1 MTPNPRQLKLLEE
14 VRVRGAVS
22 VERLAERLGVTLQ
35 TVRRDVQRLAEAG
48 MLARFHGGV
57 SMPAARPS
65 ASDEWRKRQAL
76 RADAKQRIAQAVVAA
91 IPDGSSL
98 MLGVGT
104 TVEAVARE
112 LLRRRRLSVVTHS
125 LHVAAVLAE
134 HPDCRLLVAGGLLR
148 ARDRGVEGE
157 ATAAFLRSFKVDIAL
172 FSAIGL
178 DADGTIR
185 DQDLRDQKAVQ
196 AMMAQARETWLLAD
210 SSKFHRAALVAS
222 HRLEQV
228 QHLFT
233 DAPPPPPF
241 PQLLAQAGV
250 PWTVAAEGAATGA
263 AIGAAAASA
272 TATAGRG
279 AVSRPLAG
287 RGLGEPRIEAA
298 DEHAT
303 PEAGQAQGATV
314 ARQGEEAGGEDAEA
328 EAARKRGG
336 KAADNVAAAPGNA
349 ALSSS

>member
-157 ATAAFLRSFKVDIAL
+157 ATEAFLRSFKVDIAL

-250 PWTVAAEGAATGA
+250 PWTVAAEAAATGA

>member
-1 MTPNPRQLKLLEE
+1 MAPNPRQVKLLEE

-35 TVRRDVQRLAEAG
+35 TVRRDVQRLSEAG
-48 MLARFHGGV
+48 LVARFHGGV
-57 SMPAARPS
+57 SVPAARPS

-91 IPDGSSL
+91 IPDGSAL

-112 LLRRRRLSVVTHS
+112 LLRRRGLSVVTHS
-125 LHVAAVLAE
+125 QHVAAVLAD
-134 HPDCRLLVAGGLLR
+134 HPDCRVLVAGGLLR

-157 ATAAFLRSFKVDIAL
+157 ATVAFLRSFKVDIAL

-178 DADGTIR
+178 DADGSIR

-250 PWTVAAEGAATGA
+250 PWTVAAERGMGAGA
-263 AIGAAAASA
+263 GA
-272 TATAGRG
+272 
-279 AVSRPLAG
+279 
-287 RGLGEPRIEAA
+287 
-298 DEHAT
+298 
-303 PEAGQAQGATV
+303 
-314 ARQGEEAGGEDAEA
+314 A
-328 EAARKRGG
+328 EAAHPGTG
-336 KAADNVAAAPGNA
+336 PAPTRSA
-349 ALSSS
+349 SPTSR

>member
-1 MTPNPRQLKLLEE
+1 MAPNPRQVKLLEE

-35 TVRRDVQRLAEAG
+35 TVRRDVQRLSEAG
-48 MLARFHGGV
+48 LVARFHGGV
-57 SMPAARPS
+57 SVPAARPS

-91 IPDGSSL
+91 IPDGSAL

-112 LLRRRRLSVVTHS
+112 LLRRRGLSVVTHS
-125 LHVAAVLAE
+125 QHVAAVLAD
-134 HPDCRLLVAGGLLR
+134 HPDCRVLVAGGLLR

-157 ATAAFLRSFKVDIAL
+157 ATVAFLRSFKVDIAL

-178 DADGTIR
+178 DADGSIR

-250 PWTVAAEGAATGA
+250 PWTVAGERGMGAGA
-263 AIGAAAASA
+263 GA
-272 TATAGRG
+272 
-279 AVSRPLAG
+279 
-287 RGLGEPRIEAA
+287 
-298 DEHAT
+298 
-303 PEAGQAQGATV
+303 
-314 ARQGEEAGGEDAEA
+314 A
-328 EAARKRGG
+328 EAAHPGTG
-336 KAADNVAAAPGNA
+336 PAPMRSA
-349 ALSSS
+349 SPTSR

>member
-1 MTPNPRQLKLLEE
+1 MGRQADGARKPQQERVNLPRGSAPRGKSERFGSFLFVYGAGMTPNPRQMKLLDE

-48 MLARFHGGV
+48 LLARFHGGV
-57 SMPAARPS
+57 SMPASRPS
-65 ASDEWRKRQAL
+65 ASEEWRRRQAL

-91 IPDGSSL
+91 IPDGSAL

-112 LLRRRRLSVVTHS
+112 LLARRRLTVVTHS
-125 LHVAAVLAE
+125 LHVAAVLAD
-134 HPDCRLLVAGGLLR
+134 HPDCRVLVAGGLLR

-157 ATAAFLRSFKVDIAL
+157 ATVSFLRGFKVDVAL

-196 AMMAQARETWLLAD
+196 TMMEQARETWLLAD
-210 SSKFHRAALVAS
+210 ASKFHRPALVAS

-228 QHLFT
+228 DHLFT

-241 PQLLAQAGV
+241 PQLLARAGV
-250 PWTVAAEGAATGA
+250 AWTVAGSGTAPPGEIRPPAGPADAVEAAGPPAAT
-263 AIGAAAASA
+263 
-272 TATAGRG
+272 RL
-279 AVSRPLAG
+279 RLA
-287 RGLGEPRIEAA
+287 R
-298 DEHAT
+298 
-303 PEAGQAQGATV
+303 PEA
-314 ARQGEEAGGEDAEA
+314 DAA
-328 EAARKRGG
+328 
-336 KAADNVAAAPGNA
+336 
-349 ALSSS
+349 